1 MKIAIAGTGYV
12 GLSMSILLSQHNDVV
27 AVDIVPEKVENYNI
41 MAENGSVQNVT
52 ALPVSEYHFSVEI
65 SGIGKISCKEVSGLD
80 IEFDAIEYRSGDMPG
95 FTKIKMPGLRKS
107 GDVTIKKAVF
117 KDDKGLMDWLDTV
130 KKNTVKRT
138 DATVKLLDE
147 EGFPVQSWKLTNAW
161 PKKYT
166 AGGSRTGDTGISME
180 TIVLAHEGVTP
191 V

>member
-12 GLSMSILLSQHNDVV
+12 GLSMAILLSQHNEVV

-107 GDVTIKKAVF
+107 GDVTLKKAVF

-130 KKNTVKRT
+130 KMNTIKRA
-138 DATVKLLDE
+138 DIAVALLDE
-147 EGFPVQSWKLTNAW
+147 SGSPVHRWQLSNAW
-161 PKKYT
+161 PKKYI
-166 AGGSRTGDTGISME
+166 AADFRPDSGVVSME
-180 TIVLAHEGVTP
+180 TIVLAHEGVRP